1 MSLNDVG
8 LWRLPAPID
17 KKAKYRHEWEEI
29 PNLVLSPKQKPPF
42 GYIVNPDD
50 PDWLLPVPKELEL
63 LEEAKD
69 HLKRYSY
76 RDVAAWLTTQS
87 GRSISHMGLKKR
99 LDIERKRKQTI
110 AIKKYYAEKLR
121 KILAQIED
129 LEHRRTGAKKRSPF
143 ERGDSGT

>member
-8 LWRLPAPID
+8 LWRLPAPED

-29 PNLVLSPKQKPPF
+29 PNLVLSHNQKPPF

-76 RDVAAWLTTQS
+76 RDVAAWLSTQS

-99 LDIERKRKQTI
+99 IEIERKRKGIVT
-110 AIKKYYAEKLR
+110 IKKYYAEKLR
-121 KILAQIED
+121 KILQQIED
-129 LEHRRTGAKKRSPF
+129 LEHRRLGAKKRPS
-143 ERGDSGT
+143 EQGGNSGA